1 MGWRRVEGLVFE
13 RVNRELLVYSPKT
26 GESHALNEPAAIVF
40 EHCEEPDFRGA
51 MATEIARRCGLPPDE
66 AIVDLALADL
76 TEAGLVETDD
86 AAAPPAVTR
95 RELVRRLALTA
106 IATAMLPVVET
117 VIMPTAAAAAP
128 VKLPV
133 CM

>member
-1 MGWRRVEGLVFE
+1 MGWRRVEGLMFE

-40 EHCEEPDFRGA
+40 EHCEEPDSRGTMVA
-51 MATEIARRCGLPPDE
+51 EIARRCGLPSDE

-76 TEAGLVETDD
+76 TEAGLVQADD
-86 AAAPPAVTR
+86 GAVLQAVTR
-95 RELVRRLALTA
+95 RALVRRLALTV
-106 IATAMLPVVET
+106 IAAAALPVVET
-117 VIMPTAAAAAP
+117 VIMPTVAAAAP

-133 CM
+133 CA